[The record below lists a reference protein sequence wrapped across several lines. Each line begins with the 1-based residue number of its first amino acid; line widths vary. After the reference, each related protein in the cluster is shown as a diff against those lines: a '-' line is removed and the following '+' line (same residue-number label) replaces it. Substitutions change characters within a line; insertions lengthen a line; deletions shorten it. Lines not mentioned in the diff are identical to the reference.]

1 MIACGRQNASL
12 IDLLKTVPCPA
23 LLLRQDPNYT
33 TIPVYFCQATDLEF
47 PIYVNVHTTVY
58 FFTSA
63 KLCNIQN

>member
-1 MIACGRQNASL
+1 MTACGRQNASS
-12 IDLLKTVPCPA
+12 IDLLKKVPCP

-33 TIPVYFCQATDLEF
+33 TIPVYFRQATDLKF
-47 PIYVNVHTTVY
+47 PIDVNVHTTVY